1 MAWFAGLIIGI
12 TGFAAVIYL
21 GTLNEIELPKVIFR
35 GLLVFIALLL
45 AGGLFFGRIG
55 MQIVKDASEELIQ
68 KKTETQPTQEKPAA
82 TTREEEGP
90 K

>member
-12 TGFAAVIYL
+12 TGFAAVLYL
-21 GTLNEIELPKVIFR
+21 GTLNEIELSMVIFR
-35 GLLVFIALLL
+35 GLLVFLALFL
-45 AGGLFFGRIG
+45 AGGLFFGKVG

-68 KKTETQPTQEKPAA
+68 EKKGTEPTQEKPAA
-82 TTREEEGP
+82 TTGEEEGP